1 MGASPQEE
9 EVTERRVVVTGLG
22 SISPLG
28 NDVASTWE
36 ALVKGQSGVGP
47 ITHFDASDFKT
58 QFAAEVKGFDPD
70 EALGRRLSHRTDR
83 FTQFALEAARQ
94 ALTNSGLEINDS
106 NRDRIGA
113 VFGSGIGGVGT
124 LFSESTAYVERGPR
138 WVSPHMVPMM
148 LPDTAPGYIAIEFGL
163 RGPNMTIVTACAS
176 SANAI
181 GEATA
186 MIRRGAADAIVAG
199 GAEAAIVPIAV
210 AGFNVMG
217 AISTRNDDPQS
228 ASRPFDL
235 ERDGFVIGEGSA
247 VLILEA
253 LDHAED
259 RKASIL
265 AEVIG
270 YSATN
275 DAYHIS
281 APAENGAGA
290 AICMRNALAEAGLE
304 PEQIGY
310 INAHGTST
318 PLNDASETAAIKTI
332 FGEDAYSTP
341 ISSTKSMTG
350 HLLGAAGA
358 LESLFCVLAMRH
370 GVLPPT
376 INYTTPDPECDL
388 DYIPNEARKVD
399 AQYSMTNSFGFGG
412 HNACL
417 IFARM

>member
-1 MGASPQEE
+1 
-9 EVTERRVVVTGLG
+9 VERRVVVTGLG
-22 SISPLG
+22 CISPLG
-28 NDVASTWE
+28 SDVDSTWNG
-36 ALVKGQSGVGP
+36 LVHGESGVGP
-47 ITHFDASDFKT
+47 IRHFDASDFKT
-58 QFAAEVKGFDPD
+58 QFAAEVKAFDPD
-70 EALGRRLSHRTDR
+70 AALGRRLSRRTDR
-83 FTQFALEAARQ
+83 FTQFALEATRQ
-94 ALTNSGLEINDS
+94 ALSDSGLVVNES

-113 VFGSGIGGVGT
+113 VFGSGIGGIGT
-124 LFSESTAYVERGPR
+124 LFAESTAFVDRGPR

-148 LPDTAPGYIAIEFGL
+148 LPDTAPGYVAIEFGL

-181 GEATA
+181 GEAAA

-217 AISTRNDDPQS
+217 AISTRNDDPAA
-228 ASRPFDL
+228 ASRPFDRD
-235 ERDGFVIGEGSA
+235 RDGFVIGEGAA

-253 LDHAED
+253 FETAQQ
-259 RKASIL
+259 RGASIL
-265 AEVIG
+265 AEVLG

-290 AICMRNALAEAGLE
+290 VLCMRNALQDAHLK
-304 PEQIGY
+304 PDQIGY

-318 PLNDASETAAIKTI
+318 PLNDASETAAIKTV
-332 FGEDAYSTP
+332 FKEKAYSIP
-341 ISSTKSMTG
+341 VSSTKSMTG

-358 LESLFCVLAMRH
+358 LESIICIKAMLD
-370 GVLPPT
+370 GILPPT
-376 INYTTPDPECDL
+376 INYTTPDPDCDL
-388 DYIPNEARKVD
+388 DYVPNQARKVKV
-399 AQYSMTNSFGFGG
+399 QYSMTNSFGFGG

-417 IFARM
+417 IFAGI